1 MSLRRAQVC
10 PVPQQQQ
17 RARGAQVDGDEVR
30 VETSAAGAIDARLV
44 RSRTCAYPRE
54 LQKRETERKREKS
67 GLCTALARAS
77 SSYNPSLLSHAAS
90 ASSRT
95 SPRTKRCASVA
106 VLDHDA
112 VPPAVASTALAAE
125 PARRPT
131 VKVVGKV
138 GPAEPAGAE
147 TSRGGRSLERSGG
160 GGPGLRE
167 GEGGRG
173 GGRRARKRGQDEEV
187 KRGARTRARTS
198 AICAKVE
205 SRCASSAREK
215 GGRARRTRCERKG
228 RRARR
233 REPREGQEGR

>member
-1 MSLRRAQVC
+1 MLDSSV
-10 PVPQQQQ
+10 
-17 RARGAQVDGDEVR
+17 
-30 VETSAAGAIDARLV
+30 
-44 RSRTCAYPRE
+44 
-54 LQKRETERKREKS
+54 
-67 GLCTALARAS
+67 LARARTHES
-77 SSYNPSLLSHAAS
+77 SRRERRSEREKKAGYAQLSHEPRQATTPCSSRTPRAAS
-90 ASSRT
+90 ALSRT
-95 SPRTKRCASVA
+95 SPRTEQRASVA

-160 GGPGLRE
+160 GGPGLRQ

-173 GGRRARKRGQDEEV
+173 GGRRARKRGEDEEV